1 MVEVSFSDGDG
12 GALKYARDCT
22 EELLGSDVVCLGIMA
37 DIGDIT
43 EPMFGEYRYKLLYK
57 MLYQEQWGADE
68 EARAELRGLGKRYAR
83 EYLRLKNAL
92 KRGEAVRL
100 WVSDAPYAK
109 CGLLWLSG
117 LLGRYNADVRVA
129 QLSRLNERDAARAEN
144 TLVIRDSWGECE
156 PYDIAKALPLS
167 RRVTAAELRA
177 NAMKWDALVRE
188 NSPLRAV
195 ISGNV
200 VSVPVNFYDF
210 LIWRYLKDKPV
221 QEGVLIGKILGA
233 YRVGIGDW
241 WLADRI
247 ERFIHRKSIVVEE
260 DNERK
265 YARVLRRAKR
275 R

>member
-1 MVEVSFSDGDG
+1 MVEITFSESVG
-12 GALKYARDCT
+12 GALKEARGYLD
-22 EELLGSDVVCLGIMA
+22 ELSKSDIVCLGVSA
-37 DIGDIT
+37 EIGDIT
-43 EPMFGEYRYKLLYK
+43 EPMFGEYRYTLISK
-57 MLYQEQWGADE
+57 MLYQWQWGDDP
-68 EARAELRGLGKRYAR
+68 EAKAEIRSLGRYYAR
-83 EYLRLKNAL
+83 EYTRLKTAL
-92 KRGEAVRL
+92 KKGEPVRL
-100 WVSDAPYAK
+100 WVSELPYLK

-117 LLGRYNADVRVA
+117 LLERYNAEVYTVELQQYDR
-129 QLSRLNERDAARAEN
+129 QNAARAEK
-144 TLVIRDSWGECE
+144 TLVVHSGWGECE
-156 PYDIAKALPLS
+156 PRDFINALPLS
-167 RRVTAAELRA
+167 RRLTALELRA

-221 QEGVLIGKILGA
+221 KEAFLIGKILGDNRIGLPDWWMA
-233 YRVGIGDW
+233 YR
-241 WLADRI
+241 I
-247 ERFIHRKSIVVEE
+247 EHYIRRKSIIVID